1 MASVW
6 SRRLQ
11 TCWRGVQTEVSA
23 DDPTSKNRHIHT
35 KIGWVNTPLAS
46 LRFFI
51 SLSFFSFSHSPSFF
65 FLSLSHKDPYFCIPV
80 TRSPTVSPYCINI
93 ESNSSVSNDQ
103 AEVLTAGLL
112 CLLSLKGWFLTSGEI
127 EWICLK
133 SLLIHSQTGE
143 SEHFDSLQSRS
154 SVEFALKWGISVC
167 RANTRLMNFF
177 LLRFLCLLPFPW
189 SFSFS
194 LQT

>member
-11 TCWRGVQTEVSA
+11 NCWRGVQNEISA
-23 DDPTSKNRHIHT
+23 DEPTSKNRDIHT
-35 KIGWVNTPLAS
+35 KIEWVNAPLRLS
-46 LRFFI
+46 FFI
-51 SLSFFSFSHSPSFF
+51 SLFSCLSFSLT
-65 FLSLSHKDPYFCIPV
+65 FLSFLSFSHKDPYFCIPV
-80 TRSPTVSPYCINI
+80 TSSPTVSPNCINI

-143 SEHFDSLQSRS
+143 SQHWDSLRSRS
-154 SVEFALKWGISVC
+154 SVEFALK
-167 RANTRLMNFF
+167 
-177 LLRFLCLLPFPW
+177 
-189 SFSFS
+189 
-194 LQT
+194 